1 MSHLV
6 CFEPDQSRYEL
17 EELLGEGLNSK
28 VYRAVR
34 RDASG
39 QCHQRVALK
48 FLKDQTAVSFL
59 RREFET
65 LMTVRSAHC
74 ARVIA
79 WESQNGEPAL
89 AMEWIDGVSL
99 FELAR
104 SVSLSKA
111 LVDEICRQIY
121 LGLDD
126 LRAAGLFHGDLQP
139 SNVMIDRQG
148 CVRLIDFASGQ
159 SADGFLQAT
168 PAFAAPEVWLSG
180 ALGFEAD
187 LFALGVLREH
197 LSSSFSELQNFSSVD
212 QHEAK
217 VSGAKLLNK
226 DPKRRSWNP
235 PAENPGAR
243 TQIAQNVER
252 LLATASASPLST
264 QILPLSNLLK
274 NNSPSQRKVTALAR
288 TAAVLALI
296 LFFGV
301 TLPVMAEGPS
311 DFMPASGTLSIS
323 SEHWMQIQINGREAG
338 YAPLS
343 IAHLTPGPFRIAW
356 KSASGAGELK
366 ILLSEQSTIHLS
378 ETRSGKLEVR

>member
-34 RDASG
+34 KDASG
-39 QCHQRVALK
+39 LSHQRVALK

-65 LMTVRSAHC
+65 LMAVRSAHC

-99 FELAR
+99 FELAL
-104 SVSLSKA
+104 SVSLPKA
-111 LVDEICRQIY
+111 VVDEICRQIY
-121 LGLDD
+121 LGLSD

-168 PAFAAPEVWLSG
+168 PAFAAPEVWLNGVLS
-180 ALGFEAD
+180 FEAD

-197 LSSSFSELQNFSSVD
+197 LSSAFSELQNFASVD
-212 QHEAK
+212 QHDAK
-217 VSGAKLLNK
+217 GSGAKLLNK
-226 DPKRRSWNP
+226 DPKKRSWNP
-235 PAENPGAR
+235 PGENSRAR
-243 TQIAQNVER
+243 SQMAQNVER
-252 LLATASASPLST
+252 LLSKASPLST
-264 QILPLSNLLK
+264 QILPPSTLLQGNSSSCSNV
-274 NNSPSQRKVTALAR
+274 RTLAH

-301 TLPVMAEGPS
+301 TLPVMAEAPS
-311 DFMPASGTLSIS
+311 DLMPASGTLSFS
-323 SEHWMQIQINGREAG
+323 SEHWMQIKINGRNAG
-338 YAPLS
+338 YAPIS
-343 IAHLTPGPFRIAW
+343 IGHLTPGPFRIAW